1 MKRKLNPDIKRA
13 AALSEILAAIMLF
26 LSAMLIRG
34 SIQQFRTGHMVSG
47 CISIVGALVF
57 FAVGLVLLHDLRKRL
72 QGYHKHQED
81 PHG

>member
-13 AALSEILAAIMLF
+13 AALSAILAAILLF

-34 SIQQFRTGHMVSG
+34 SIQQVRTGHMVSG
-47 CISIVGALVF
+47 CINIVGALVF